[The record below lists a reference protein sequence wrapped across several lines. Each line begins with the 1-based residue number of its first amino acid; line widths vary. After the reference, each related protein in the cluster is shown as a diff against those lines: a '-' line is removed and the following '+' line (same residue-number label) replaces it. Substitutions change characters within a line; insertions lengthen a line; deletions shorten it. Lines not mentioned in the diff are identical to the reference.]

1 MQNVIKTWA
10 LWFQK
15 LHVKLGELSLE
26 IRALKSEKSDT
37 DKLFLS
43 KAYISAGKFQRN
55 YVS

>member
-15 LHVKLGELSLE
+15 LHVKLSELSLE

-43 KAYISAGKFQRN
+43 KSYISAGKFQRN